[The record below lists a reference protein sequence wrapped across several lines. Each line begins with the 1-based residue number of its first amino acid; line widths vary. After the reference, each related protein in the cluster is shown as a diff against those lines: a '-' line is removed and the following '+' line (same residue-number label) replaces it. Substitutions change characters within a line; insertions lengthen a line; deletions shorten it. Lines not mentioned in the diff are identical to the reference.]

1 MHVIKSTFKG
11 GWIRGNE
18 YIRLYK
24 YQFTHCLKYHRTS
37 SYVKYFSPFY
47 FCLLYSEMT
56 PFPDTTLKTGLWYNS
71 SWEITSAKM
80 QRRMYRDGMSSL
92 PPPTMVRPCFLL
104 AIRYFCLVFP
114 RVGSAGSHCPHY
126 IPEIGPVVSHLPLL
140 EQELVQTEPRAA
152 DVGRTGGHWH

>member
-56 PFPDTTLKTGLWYNS
+56 PFPDTTLKTGLWVQQFLGNYIGKNVKEDVRRGDVISAPSNRGAALLSLGHAATSVLS
-71 SWEITSAKM
+71 SPELA
-80 QRRMYRDGMSSL
+80 
-92 PPPTMVRPCFLL
+92 LL
-104 AIRYFCLVFP
+104 
-114 RVGSAGSHCPHY
+114 
-126 IPEIGPVVSHLPLL
+126 
-140 EQELVQTEPRAA
+140 
-152 DVGRTGGHWH
+152 

>member
-24 YQFTHCLKYHRTS
+24 YQFTHCIKYHRTS

-56 PFPDTTLKTGLWYNS
+56 AFPDTTLKTGLLVQQFLGNNIGKNVK
-71 SWEITSAKM
+71 ENVLRGDVISAPSNNGSA
-80 QRRMYRDGMSSL
+80 QFSLGHSATFVLSSL
-92 PPPTMVRPCFLL
+92 ELALL
-104 AIRYFCLVFP
+104 
-114 RVGSAGSHCPHY
+114 
-126 IPEIGPVVSHLPLL
+126 
-140 EQELVQTEPRAA
+140 
-152 DVGRTGGHWH
+152 

>member
-56 PFPDTTLKTGLWYNS
+56 PFPDTTLKTGLWVQQFLGNYIGKNVK
-71 SWEITSAKM
+71 EDV
-80 QRRMYRDGMSSL
+80 RRGDVIS
-92 PPPTMVRPCFLL
+92 PPPTVARPCFLL
-104 AIRYFCLVFP
+104 ATQLHLSCLP
-114 RVGSAGSHCPHY
+114 QSWLCCESLSPPHSCGSRASS
-126 IPEIGPVVSHLPLL
+126 IPPPS
-140 EQELVQTEPRAA
+140 T
-152 DVGRTGGHWH
+152 